1 MIRFFFSTTT
11 LFIFVTQCAIAQDTL
26 LEWMSFRE
34 QIAIFHPM
42 ALQADIQRSMA
53 EAQLLGA
60 KGAFDLKTYSD
71 FEAKQFDKKTYFRNF
86 EAGVKLPTW
95 YGLELKSA
103 YNHVDGDFVNPSSD
117 LPDNGQAVIG
127 IDWTLGQGL
136 MIDERRAYLKIARAG
151 IQMGAFERRSILNDL
166 FYDAA
171 KAYWGWAIANNQVF
185 VIEDALK
192 QAKIRHEGIRERFIQ
207 GESPAIDTLETFI
220 QLQNRQ
226 IDLNLA
232 QLDVNNAAQQMERYN
247 WSSGKT
253 IPLNRSI
260 TAPKMLDGNIDYA
273 PNESQQERVNLALQ
287 LHPDLGIY
295 TVKNTQLDIE
305 RRLKREQLKPV
316 FNLNY
321 NILGRGWEFF
331 PTQTENGIG
340 VLANDIKWGFT
351 FSMPISNRKA
361 RGSLQSAQL
370 KMIQNDLTIQQK
382 RIEITTKVVQY
393 DNELRTLRTQID
405 LLRNITVNNKTL
417 LDAEYTKY
425 QLGESTIF
433 LINTREQRWLD
444 AQIKYIKLVGEY
456 QKTAAGLTWAMGGR
470 I

>member
-1 MIRFFFSTTT
+1 MLRFFLSTT
-11 LFIFVTQCAIAQDTL
+11 LFIFFSQFAVAQDTL
-26 LEWMSFRE
+26 LEWMAFRE

-42 ALQADIQRSMA
+42 ALQADVQRSMA
-53 EAQLLGA
+53 EAQLLSA

-71 FEAKQFDKKTYFRNF
+71 YEAKQYNKKNYFRNF

-103 YNHVDGDFVNPSSD
+103 YNHIDGDFVNPASS
-117 LPDNGQAVIG
+117 LPPLGQAVIG
-127 IDWTLGQGL
+127 LDWSLGQGL

-151 IQMGAFERRSILNDL
+151 IAMGALERRAILNDL

-185 VIEDALK
+185 VIKEALK
-192 QAKIRHEGIRERFIQ
+192 QAQIRHEGIRERFIQ

-232 QLDVNNAAQQMERYN
+232 QLDVNNAAQLMERYN
-247 WSSGKT
+247 WSSGRT
-253 IPLNRSI
+253 VPLNSAI

-273 PNESQQERVNLALQ
+273 PNESQQERVSQALE

-316 FNLNY
+316 FNVNY
-321 NILGRGWEFF
+321 NILGNGWNFF

-370 KMIQNDLTIQQK
+370 KIIQNDLTIQQK

-405 LLRNITVNNKTL
+405 LLRNITVNNKIL

-444 AQIKYIKLVGEY
+444 AQIKFIKLVGEY